1 MKVLTKMVEQF
12 KTAHQGN
19 LPEKIVVEPLALTSL
34 TLKRSIAPKWA
45 GCPIECRD
53 DVKAA
58 ETRKPGEG
66 TALGVFVDARR
77 GQLVAVDLV
86 PSRCLPSR
94 SQAQDPDPD
103 RGT

>member
-12 KTAHQGN
+12 KATHQGK

-34 TLKRSIAPKWA
+34 ALKRSIAPMWN
-45 GCPIECRD
+45 GCAVESRD
-53 DVKAA
+53 DVKAS

-86 PSRCLPSR
+86 PSR
-94 SQAQDPDPD
+94 
-103 RGT
+103 